1 MIYLSFVIWILSLPV
16 FASPQ
21 RIVSGMPAITE
32 ILYAIG
38 AEDQIVGVTTNCN
51 FPAQA
56 KKKDRIGGFFLN
68 LEKVV
73 SLNPDLVILQ
83 EDAQKNDTAKFKRF
97 GLPVYTIKVDSV
109 NDVLKNITKLGQVT
123 GRTLEAERLVS
134 LMQRRISKVDKK
146 IKNHQPVIEEVLTIW
161 GKGVKK
167 RKALVIVGFKPLVV
181 AGDGTFIDD
190 ILEKAGVENVAAD
203 AKGAYPQYSFEKL
216 VDENPQFI
224 IIPKGLITKK
234 QIQRDKRWKSL
245 EAVRKNRIL
254 FVNKDIISRPGPR
267 VVAAVEQIAE
277 FIY

>member
-1 MIYLSFVIWILSLPV
+1 MATV
-16 FASPQ
+16 AMAQAPQ

-38 AEDQIVGVTTNCN
+38 AEDQVVGITTNCN
-51 FPAQA
+51 FPPAA
-56 KKKDRIGGFFLN
+56 KKKERVGGFFIN

-83 EDAQKNDTAKFKRF
+83 EDAQQKDIKKFKRF
-97 GLPVYTIKVDSV
+97 GLPVYTISVDSV
-109 NDVLKNITKLGQVT
+109 EDVLKNITKLGQVT

-134 LMQRRISKVDKK
+134 LMQIRISKVDKK
-146 IKNHQPVIEEVLTIW
+146 IKNHRTVIGEVLELW

-167 RKALVIVGFKPLVV
+167 RKALVIVGFQPLVV

-224 IIPKGLITKK
+224 IIPQGLITKK

-254 FVNKDIISRPGPR
+254 FINEDVMSRPGPR